1 MSIAASPIES
11 VSPSVEVPILE
22 LTVMVGATS
31 RLASGVL
38 VVENDAHCL
47 CKSIEPSE
55 KKVNI
60 FVNAPQHAKCWK
72 V

>member
-1 MSIAASPIES
+1 MSIAVSPIES

-22 LTVMVGATS
+22 LTVIAGATS

-38 VVENDAHCL
+38 VVGNDAHCL

-60 FVNAPQHAKCWK
+60 FLNSPLHAKRWK